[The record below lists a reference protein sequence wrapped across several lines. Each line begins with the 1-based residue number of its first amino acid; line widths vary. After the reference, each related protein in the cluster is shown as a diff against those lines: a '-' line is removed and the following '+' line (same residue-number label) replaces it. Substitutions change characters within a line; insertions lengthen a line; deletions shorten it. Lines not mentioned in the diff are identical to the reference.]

1 MKQSNI
7 IAAQTMTREQAR
19 NFVCKA
25 KACGVD
31 NLSTPVKM
39 YGVWWVENKKRPV
52 LTLNRGV

>member
-19 NFVCKA
+19 NFVRKA
-25 KACGVD
+25 KACGID

-39 YGVWWVENKKRPV
+39 YGVWWVETKKRPV
-52 LTLNRGV
+52 LTLNK

>member
-19 NFVCKA
+19 NFVRKA

-31 NLSTPVKM
+31 NLTPPVKM
-39 YGVWWVENKKRPV
+39 YGVWWVENKKRLV
-52 LTLNRGV
+52 LTLNKGV

>member
-7 IAAQTMTREQAR
+7 ITVQTMTREQAR
-19 NFVCKA
+19 NFVRKA

-31 NLSTPVKM
+31 NLTTPVKM

-52 LTLNRGV
+52 LTLNKGV